1 MKKYL
6 LVFFAAFSFLSAQT
20 HIVPEG
26 YSGFSAS
33 FNHDQNVDFFGEGK
47 FARDSYGNGIGVG
60 YIYNGTFGIDLG
72 YGYSLYNRKDVYDF
86 NVGDDESN
94 SEDENF
100 NFVENF
106 RSENSNLGDK
116 TFSFGLTYY
125 LNESQTLFEQNLP
138 INLSLGFRYGT
149 KNYSSDALNFL
160 NQDFYGKFYA
170 FELGAYKEIETD
182 ASFYMIPRIKLS
194 ISNEKNIYDS
204 LVVPD
209 DTNEGGS
216 VPSVGG
222 SLTDS
227 FRLSSTYI
235 EVALPFI
242 LQGTSAGQPFIETS
256 IANKY
261 GTTHLGLRFGFLF

>member
-209 DTNEGGS
+209 VTNAVGS

-227 FRLSSTYI
+227 FRFSSTYI

-242 LQGTSAGQPFIETS
+242 LQGTSAAVS
-256 IANKY
+256 Y
-261 GTTHLGLRFGFLF
+261 THLTLPTTVIV

>member
-1 MKKYL
+1 
-6 LVFFAAFSFLSAQT
+6 
-20 HIVPEG
+20 
-26 YSGFSAS
+26 
-33 FNHDQNVDFFGEGK
+33 
-47 FARDSYGNGIGVG
+47 
-60 YIYNGTFGIDLG
+60 
-72 YGYSLYNRKDVYDF
+72 
-86 NVGDDESN
+86 
-94 SEDENF
+94 
-100 NFVENF
+100 
-106 RSENSNLGDK
+106 
-116 TFSFGLTYY
+116 
-125 LNESQTLFEQNLP
+125 
-138 INLSLGFRYGT
+138 
-149 KNYSSDALNFL
+149 
-160 NQDFYGKFYA
+160 
-170 FELGAYKEIETD
+170 
-182 ASFYMIPRIKLS
+182 MIPRIKLS

-209 DTNEGGS
+209 DTNEDES